1 MGSRAPRES
10 RTLQSSD
17 DRSESSK
24 RSLDRRR
31 ATRRPLVTRVA
42 VKTDKAIFFMESKD
56 ISETGIRVVS
66 EVGIPEG
73 TRLVLVPFFDDV
85 ARLFEARG
93 TVVRSAEV
101 ADGRASRPSD
111 ATQADMGIE
120 FDVLGQEVEA
130 LVSKQLQAGKY
141 SVSWNAQNYPSGVYF
156 YRLVAD
162 NFVDTKKTVLLK

>member
-1 MGSRAPRES
+1 MGSRAPRDS
-10 RTLQSSD
+10 RTLQKSSD
-17 DRSESSK
+17 DDTSDVITAK

-85 ARLFEARG
+85 ARLFETRG

-120 FDVLGQEVEA
+120 FDVLGQEEMAA
-130 LVSKQLQAGKY
+130 LLGILRLAD
-141 SVSWNAQNYPSGVYF
+141 APS
-156 YRLVAD
+156 APS
-162 NFVDTKKTVLLK
+162 LLRA

>member
-1 MGSRAPRES
+1 MGSRAPRDS
-10 RTLQSSD
+10 RTLENTSD
-17 DRSESSK
+17 DRSDSSTK

-85 ARLFEARG
+85 ARLFETRG

-120 FDVLGQEVEA
+120 FDVLGQEEMAA
-130 LVSKQLQAGKY
+130 LLGILRLADAP
-141 SVSWNAQNYPSGVYF
+141 NAS
-156 YRLVAD
+156 
-162 NFVDTKKTVLLK
+162 TLLRA

>member
-1 MGSRAPRES
+1 MGSRAPRDS

-17 DRSESSK
+17 DSSDSSSAR

-85 ARLFEARG
+85 ARLFETRG

-120 FDVLGQEVEA
+120 FDALGQEEMAA
-130 LVSKQLQAGKY
+130 LLGILRLADAPSAAAPQLRA
-141 SVSWNAQNYPSGVYF
+141 
-156 YRLVAD
+156 
-162 NFVDTKKTVLLK
+162 

>member
-1 MGSRAPRES
+1 MGSRAPRDS
-10 RTLQSSD
+10 RTLSS
-17 DRSESSK
+17 RSDEESVIITK

-85 ARLFEARG
+85 ARLFETRG

-111 ATQADMGIE
+111 ATQADMGIQ
-120 FDVLGQEVEA
+120 FDVLGQEEMAA
-130 LVSKQLQAGKY
+130 LLGILRLADLPNTAAQLRA
-141 SVSWNAQNYPSGVYF
+141 
-156 YRLVAD
+156 
-162 NFVDTKKTVLLK
+162 